1 MVSTMSVK
9 IIGYANT
16 NESTKNKPCY
26 IPLFLERISAGFPS
40 PAQDYVE
47 QSLDL
52 NELCI
57 KQPTA
62 TFFVRVEGDSM
73 IEAGIHPGDILVVDR
88 SIQAEQ
94 GDIVIASVHGE
105 FTVKELQLKP
115 QLKLNP
121 RNEQYSSITIGEG
134 DELIMSLGIKMGV
147 PVFQIKAEMQRHGI
161 LAFSSNYA
169 LYADL
174 SSRVMRTLEEMAP
187 RVEVYSIDE
196 AFLDLTGIESA
207 ISLVEFGQ
215 QVRERIGHWIG
226 ITVCVGI
233 APTKTLAKLANHAA
247 KKYPATQGVVDL
259 TNPDRQRRL
268 LALVPVD
275 DVWGVG
281 RRLSKRL
288 NALGITTALDLANAS
303 PRAIRDQ
310 FSVVLERTVRELNGE
325 SCIEL
330 EEIPPTKK
338 QIVCSR
344 SFGAKVTQFE
354 LLREA
359 VCEYAT
365 RATEKLRKEQQQAK
379 VMTVFI
385 RTSPFKDN
393 EPQYSNSASGEL
405 LIPSCDTRD
414 FIELANHLLKRIWK
428 DGFRYAKAG
437 VMLSDF
443 YDPGMFQPGLFDDVS
458 TRSNSQQLMSV
469 LDTINQSGAGKV
481 FFAGQGTKKDWS
493 MKREHLSPA
502 YTTRWDQLPRVK

>member
-1 MVSTMSVK
+1 MWCETCAASRDYPMPVFALVDCNNF
-9 IIGYANT
+9 YASC
-16 NESTKNKPCY
+16 EK
-26 IPLFLERISAGFPS
+26 LFRP
-40 PAQDYVE
+40 
-47 QSLDL
+47 DL
-52 NELCI
+52 KDTPVVVLSNNDGCVV
-57 KQPTA
+57 A
-62 TFFVRVEGDSM
+62 RSR
-73 IEAGIHPGDILVVDR
+73 EA
-88 SIQAEQ
+88 
-94 GDIVIASVHGE
+94 
-105 FTVKELQLKP
+105 K
-115 QLKLNP
+115 
-121 RNEQYSSITIGEG
+121 
-134 DELIMSLGIKMGV
+134 SLGIKMGV
-147 PVFQIKAEMQRHGI
+147 PAFQIKAEMQRHGI

-174 SSRVMRTLEEMAP
+174 SCRVMRTLEEMAP

-330 EEIPPTKK
+330 EEIPPIKK

-344 SFGAKVTQFE
+344 SFGVKVTHFE

-359 VCEYAT
+359 ICEYAT

-379 VMTVFI
+379 VMTVFM

-469 LDTINQSGAGKV
+469 LDTINQSGAGKI

-502 YTTRWDQLPRVK
+502 YTTRWDQLPRVR